1 MVNWLIKKGDYDKEN
16 NPLRYLNGTWFISC
30 CLFSAE
36 GVKSGSVW
44 IEGCHFILPNL
55 FTG

>member
-1 MVNWLIKKGDYDKEN
+1 MIKKIIHRGI
-16 NPLRYLNGTWFISC
+16 LMVLGFSC